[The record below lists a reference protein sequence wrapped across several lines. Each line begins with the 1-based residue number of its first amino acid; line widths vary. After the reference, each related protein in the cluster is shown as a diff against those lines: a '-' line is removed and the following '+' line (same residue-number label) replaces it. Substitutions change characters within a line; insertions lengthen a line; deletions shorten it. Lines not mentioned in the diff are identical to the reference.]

1 MEPLLQDSYL
11 VKPVC
16 QAMQTAALWMHS
28 EQLNKDTAERLQPEL
43 CFQTFP
49 APEELPSAT
58 PPPLTISQEP
68 LPQHR
73 QLTIDLK

>member
-1 MEPLLQDSYL
+1 MEPLLQDSHL

-16 QAMQTAALWMHS
+16 QAMQTAALGMNS

-49 APEELPSAT
+49 APEELPRAT

-73 QLTIDLK
+73 QLTMDLK